1 MPENINEILLTI
13 HNRKHRKEILQSVKA
28 MTNYEEKMRRTK
40 SSQQEMQRFNQQQ
53 QGMALELK
61 KQLEVEEQAG
71 QVYEKDNVRYLADQK
86 RTKKDQEPLNDV
98 LMQGRKAASE
108 NCTVQQWRKKDAQ
121 KRH

>member
-1 MPENINEILLTI
+1 
-13 HNRKHRKEILQSVKA
+13 
-28 MTNYEEKMRRTK
+28 MRRTK

-61 KQLEVEEQAG
+61 KRLEVEEQAG